1 MISYARS
8 GVVRSS
14 CPLDHVLLYH
24 GKDEAT
30 LTFLQR
36 TFDRNLERAKKLM
49 AMAAESKLVFRY
61 ANGSEVELPVAVMI
75 MLVNTHS
82 KILRSKM
89 ISRPS

>member
-8 GVVRSS
+8 GAVRSS

-30 LTFLQR
+30 LAFLQR
-36 TFDRNLERAKKLM
+36 TFGRNLKRAKKLM

-61 ANGSEVELPVAVMI
+61 ANGSEVEVVVVVVI
-75 MLVNTHS
+75 
-82 KILRSKM
+82 
-89 ISRPS
+89 

>member
-1 MISYARS
+1 VGYQALISHVRS
-8 GVVRSS
+8 GKSKSETVVRSS

-61 ANGSEVELPVAVMI
+61 ANGSEVDVVVLF
-75 MLVNTHS
+75 
-82 KILRSKM
+82 
-89 ISRPS
+89 

>member
-8 GVVRSS
+8 GAVRSS

-61 ANGSEVELPVAVMI
+61 ANGSEVDVVVLF
-75 MLVNTHS
+75 
-82 KILRSKM
+82 
-89 ISRPS
+89 